1 MKINKLIKTK
11 LNIDINGIKTDSRE
25 INNGDIF
32 VPALGNIDKYQYID
46 EAIKNGAKLIIT
58 EKDIPEKIPY
68 IKVDDINETLLKMLD
83 RFYNYPILSSKLIGV
98 TGTDGKT
105 TTASIIRDM
114 LKGASIGT
122 NGLEFNDLHEDLHNT
137 TPSLD
142 KIYECFN
149 KIKNK
154 GINNIVMEV
163 SSESYLTNRI
173 PGLKFDV
180 GIFTNITDEHLDKH
194 PSFKNY
200 FDCKMELIKNS
211 KVAIINRD
219 SKYFKDIIKY
229 NDNYL
234 TYGYKKSTLTIK
246 KYKLMIDKTL
256 IWFTYQNKLYKI
268 ESPLLGKF
276 NIENLMAS
284 MLTLLALNYSIDE
297 VIKRIKLIK
306 KVPGRMETFNKKDKM
321 VMIDYAH
328 TINATKNILK
338 FVKKYSK
345 KRIITVVGCAGGRY
359 KEKRSLIGKLVLKHS
374 HLVIFT
380 SDDPRNEKPS
390 DIIND
395 MISKSKKTNYYRIID
410 REEAVTLALRIA
422 TNKDIVLLLGKGRDN
437 YMAIGNDYIEYSD
450 ISVIEKYFDSL
461 KK

>member
-32 VPALGNIDKYQYID
+32 VPTLGNIDKYQYID

-58 EKDIPEKIPY
+58 EKDILEKIPY

-122 NGLEFNDLHEDLHNT
+122 NGLEFNDLQEDLHNT

-180 GIFTNITDEHLDKH
+180 GIFT
-194 PSFKNY
+194 S
-200 FDCKMELIKNS
+200 S
-211 KVAIINRD
+211 IN
-219 SKYFKDIIKY
+219 
-229 NDNYL
+229 
-234 TYGYKKSTLTIK
+234 
-246 KYKLMIDKTL
+246 
-256 IWFTYQNKLYKI
+256 
-268 ESPLLGKF
+268 GKF
-276 NIENLMAS
+276 D
-284 MLTLLALNYSIDE
+284 T
-297 VIKRIKLIK
+297 VGFKF
-306 KVPGRMETFNKKDKM
+306 TFE
-321 VMIDYAH
+321 
-328 TINATKNILK
+328 L
-338 FVKKYSK
+338 F
-345 KRIITVVGCAGGRY
+345 
-359 KEKRSLIGKLVLKHS
+359 
-374 HLVIFT
+374 
-380 SDDPRNEKPS
+380 
-390 DIIND
+390 ND
-395 MISKSKKTNYYRIID
+395 
-410 REEAVTLALRIA
+410 
-422 TNKDIVLLLGKGRDN
+422 
-437 YMAIGNDYIEYSD
+437 
-450 ISVIEKYFDSL
+450 
-461 KK
+461 